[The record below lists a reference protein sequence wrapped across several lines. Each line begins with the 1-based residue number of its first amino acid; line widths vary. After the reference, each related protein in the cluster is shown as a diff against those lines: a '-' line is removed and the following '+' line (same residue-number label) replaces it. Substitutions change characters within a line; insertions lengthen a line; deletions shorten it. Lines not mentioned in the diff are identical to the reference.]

1 MKMSQEGINALVKKF
16 EGCKL
21 KAYRCPAG
29 ICTIGYGHTSAA
41 GNPLVNDGMT
51 ITQEQ
56 ANTILAADL
65 VKFEQAV
72 EALLKQPV
80 TQEQFDVLV
89 DFAYNA
95 GVGALRSSTLLKK
108 VNAAQ
113 FDDVPAELMK
123 WTKGKIPGKGMQ
135 VLPGLLRRRQAE
147 SAWWMA
153 HEITPIAPLIGVS
166 KPTDAPTDEEHEQRT
181 EPDAV
186 PVPTMAASSQGN
198 AAIITAGLGGLGV
211 AKQVAAQA
219 QDASDTAT
227 QITGLLGNTN
237 FLIMAAIVG
246 LGGAI
251 WWFRKKHMEEHGV

>member
-1 MKMSQEGINALVKKF
+1 MKMSQEGIDALVKKF

-123 WTKGKIPGKGMQ
+123 WTKGGGK
-135 VLPGLLRRRQAE
+135 VLAGLVRRRQAE
-147 SAWWMA
+147 SAWWLS
-153 HEITPIAPLIGVS
+153 HEMVPMTAAAAAEVAEA
-166 KPTDAPTDEEHEQRT
+166 DNQEQRGS
-181 EPDAV
+181 PDAV
-186 PVPTMAASSQGN
+186 SVPSMATSSQGN

-237 FLIMAAIVG
+237 FLIMLAVVG

>member
-1 MKMSQEGINALVKKF
+1 MKMSQGGINALVKKF

-108 VNAAQ
+108 VNAGQ
-113 FDDVPAELMK
+113 FDAVPAELMK

-153 HEITPIAPLIGVS
+153 HEITAITPMVGSSAPTED
-166 KPTDAPTDEEHEQRT
+166 PTDDEHEQRT
-181 EPDAV
+181 EPEPV
-186 PVPTMAASSQGN
+186 PVPSIVYSKQGN
-198 AAIITAGLGGLGV
+198 AAVITAGLGGLGAV
-211 AKQVAAQA
+211 KQIAANA
-219 QDASDTAT
+219 QDASDTAD
-227 QITGLLGNTN
+227 QIMGLLHNTN
-237 FLIMAAIVG
+237 FIIMLAIIGLGAAI
-246 LGGAI
+246 
-251 WWFRKKHMEEHGV
+251 WYFRKQHMEEHGV